1 MSSSRLFRKNAAHS
15 FVMPIMATLVRTLI
29 AQIPSWPWVTS
40 IYATHLPSS
49 IMLSDVAPVFIKLFW

>member
-1 MSSSRLFRKNAAHS
+1 MSSSRLFRKNAALICDAYHGNIS
-15 FVMPIMATLVRTLI
+15 TYPDCANPLMAMGD
-29 AQIPSWPWVTS
+29 